1 MKSKGCNDIM
11 DKKVIGGYCVCFL
24 LIIILLLFMISGN
37 SSPYGIKN
45 GDIHLEVQDNGLLK
59 VQEVYIY
66 TIKETVDTINR
77 TIERDNG
84 ENISN
89 LKVYTSGAY
98 SEFNI
103 EENSNSTNITT
114 FLYKDESKNQKINNK
129 EITVV
134 YESDLTQALK
144 LYNDVGI
151 FQYKLYDN
159 KEVVP
164 INNLSFKINYPSK
177 EGVNFWIN
185 PYDVAENT
193 KFHWENSSLIIENI
207 STNFMTNNIEF
218 SSTIPKNEFSIN
230 NTYATIIDD
239 TKAEDITKAQENYEN
254 NYSHGGIGGSPV
266 GVGLRGVLEAG
277 SIIDSTSEDP
287 EERRKRIEA
296 QENASNL
303 GAIIGLAVG
312 AIAAMSDTD
321 NTEDT
326 TTEETE
332 TPTLKM

>member
-1 MKSKGCNDIM
+1 M

-59 VQEVYIY
+59 VQEVYTY

-134 YESDLTQALK
+134 YEYDLTQALK

-151 FQYKLYDN
+151 VQYKLYEN
-159 KEVVP
+159 K
-164 INNLSFKINYPSK
+164 
-177 EGVNFWIN
+177 
-185 PYDVAENT
+185 
-193 KFHWENSSLIIENI
+193 
-207 STNFMTNNIEF
+207 
-218 SSTIPKNEFSIN
+218 
-230 NTYATIIDD
+230 
-239 TKAEDITKAQENYEN
+239 
-254 NYSHGGIGGSPV
+254 
-266 GVGLRGVLEAG
+266 
-277 SIIDSTSEDP
+277 
-287 EERRKRIEA
+287 
-296 QENASNL
+296 
-303 GAIIGLAVG
+303 
-312 AIAAMSDTD
+312 
-321 NTEDT
+321 
-326 TTEETE
+326 
-332 TPTLKM
+332 

>member
-1 MKSKGCNDIM
+1 M

-59 VQEVYIY
+59 VQEVYTY

-134 YESDLTQALK
+134 YEYDLTQALK

-159 KEVVP
+159 KEE
-164 INNLSFKINYPSK
+164 Y
-177 EGVNFWIN
+177 
-185 PYDVAENT
+185 
-193 KFHWENSSLIIENI
+193 
-207 STNFMTNNIEF
+207 
-218 SSTIPKNEFSIN
+218 
-230 NTYATIIDD
+230 
-239 TKAEDITKAQENYEN
+239 Q
-254 NYSHGGIGGSPV
+254 
-266 GVGLRGVLEAG
+266 
-277 SIIDSTSEDP
+277 
-287 EERRKRIEA
+287 
-296 QENASNL
+296 
-303 GAIIGLAVG
+303 
-312 AIAAMSDTD
+312 
-321 NTEDT
+321 
-326 TTEETE
+326 
-332 TPTLKM
+332 